1 MVTGLRFMI
10 KKIKKKTKNN
20 LSSFNSEEN
29 KLSIQLSL
37 DGFSF
42 CVYNTISNNIDVF
55 GSYEFT
61 SKNNTPEK
69 HLELVKEVFNQEPIL
84 NNSFKEVQVAHF
96 NNLVAQ
102 VPQPFF
108 DKNNLAVYLNYS
120 VKVLE
125 NDYITFDEISNANLN
140 NVYIPFVNI
149 NNFLLDQY
157 GSFTFKHSATILIEK
172 LLETYKNSDNTHVF
186 VNVLQQQFEI
196 VVLINGKFNLY
207 NFFIFNTKEDFI
219 YYILFVAEQL
229 NLNPEEF
236 EIILMGDIEK
246 ESQLFDILYQYVRH
260 ISFFNPNN
268 YPEILTDT
276 SKHAFFTLLN
286 IAQCV

>member
-1 MVTGLRFMI
+1 MI
-10 KKIKKKTKNN
+10 KKIKKTTKNN

-42 CVYNTISNNIDVF
+42 CIYNTVSNKIEVL
-55 GSYEFT
+55 GSYEFV
-61 SKNNTPEK
+61 SKKNTPEK
-69 HLELVKEVFNQEPIL
+69 HLELVKEVFVEEPIL
-84 NNSFKEVQVAHF
+84 KNSFKEVQVVHF

-108 DKNNLAVYLNYS
+108 DKENLPVYLNYT

-125 NDYITFDEISNANLN
+125 NDYITFDEVSNANLN

-157 GSFTFKHSATILIEK
+157 GAFTFKHSSTVLIEK
-172 LLETYKNSDNTHVF
+172 LLATYKNTDNSYVF
-186 VNVLQQQFEI
+186 INVMQQQFEI
-196 VVLINGKFNLY
+196 VVLINGKFQLY
-207 NFFIFNTKEDFI
+207 NFFNFSTKEDFI

-236 EIILMGDIEK
+236 KIILMGDIEK
-246 ESQLFDILYQYVRH
+246 ESQLYDILYQYVRH
-260 ISFFNPNN
+260 ISFFNPNSF
-268 YPEILTDT
+268 PEIIANT
-276 SKHAFFTLLN
+276 SKHTYFTLLN
-286 IAQCV
+286 IIPCE